1 MCCDITEDYVL
12 HLVFIAFNLLIT
24 FNLHVL
30 FSSSSKYFSMNWNRH
45 GASLWKGMKWL
56 LYTEIV
62 AIGAGYYVWH
72 KMNVSE
78 GKYIHSDSKQSSN
91 NEYVY
96 SYNL

>member
-1 MCCDITEDYVL
+1 
-12 HLVFIAFNLLIT
+12 
-24 FNLHVL
+24 
-30 FSSSSKYFSMNWNRH
+30 MNWNRH

-56 LYTEIV
+56 LYAEIV

-91 NEYVY
+91 NEYTSPTTFSIKTFKQY
-96 SYNL
+96 SKQQQFPEG